1 MGSTASLRREQI
13 KDIKMMEIQWGQP
26 MTLVAPQDG
35 TIERFSTIEKAR
47 HWLKRKWPIADITRD
62 TALARID
69 AAMDCMSPVED
80 ARHAFLVAALCAGYR
95 PERQMQAA

>member
-1 MGSTASLRREQI
+1 
-13 KDIKMMEIQWGQP
+13 MMEIQWGQP

-35 TIERFSTIEKAR
+35 TIECFSTIEKAR

-95 PERQMQAA
+95 PERQMAA